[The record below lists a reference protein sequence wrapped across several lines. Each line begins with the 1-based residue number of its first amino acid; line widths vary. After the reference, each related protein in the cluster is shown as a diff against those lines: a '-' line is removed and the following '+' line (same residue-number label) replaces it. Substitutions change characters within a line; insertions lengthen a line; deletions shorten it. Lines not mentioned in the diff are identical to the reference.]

1 MDKVLSPVYFVY
13 KLWIGAVFWST
24 LLLLFP
30 FFWILLLNRKTY
42 HLAFRLKRFWSWLIR
57 TLIFCP
63 VVIKGKS
70 KLPKKSFVA
79 VSNHISYLDT
89 VFMYALLDR
98 YFLFIGK
105 AELLKWPLFSLF
117 FKKQDIPVHR
127 GNPREA
133 YMSLKLAGE
142 ALDRGENIAIYPEG
156 TIPDEAPKMRPFKTG
171 AFKLAIQKQVPI
183 VPIVW
188 HNNHRVMLDPSQLFS
203 FSLPQVIKVTVLDPI
218 STHGKNDADVV
229 SLRDQ
234 VFDTIQQHLKK

>member
-1 MDKVLSPVYFVY
+1 M
-13 KLWIGAVFWST
+13 
-24 LLLLFP
+24 
-30 FFWILLLNRKTY
+30 
-42 HLAFRLKRFWSWLIR
+42 
-57 TLIFCP
+57 
-63 VVIKGKS
+63 
-70 KLPKKSFVA
+70 
-79 VSNHISYLDT
+79 
-89 VFMYALLDR
+89 
-98 YFLFIGK
+98 
-105 AELLKWPLFSLF
+105 
-117 FKKQDIPVHR
+117 HR

-218 STHGKNDADVV
+218 STHGKNEADVV